1 MSSLFAHTQLAD
13 IHRDV
18 VRTSVSLRASQDL
31 FDDLTDDPAAW
42 LLAQK
47 VEDEVKPPPYA
58 SRTPLIDRP
67 FEDAQWFNAIQWPFK
82 HWQTSR
88 FSDGSFGVWY
98 GSESVETTVYE
109 SAYHWHRGLLSDAG
123 FEQMAVIAERKV
135 YWVACNAALL
145 DFRQAAERQPD
156 LLHLSDYTFCQA
168 VGSRIHRE
176 GHPGLLTQSVRR
188 PAGENLAIFNP
199 AVLSNPRHNCQLT
212 YRLERGQIVVEKQ
225 PGAAWIA
232 LSAADL

>member
-1 MSSLFAHTQLAD
+1 M
-13 IHRDV
+13 
-18 VRTSVSLRASQDL
+18 
-31 FDDLTDDPAAW
+31 
-42 LLAQK
+42 
-47 VEDEVKPPPYA
+47 
-58 SRTPLIDRP
+58 P
-67 FEDAQWFNAIQWPFK
+67 FNGRS

-109 SAYHWHRGLLSDAG
+109 SAYHWYRDLLSDAG

-135 YWVACNAALL
+135 YWVACDAALL

>member
-1 MSSLFAHTQLAD
+1 MNSLFAHIRLAD
-13 IHRDV
+13 IHQDV
-18 VRTSVSLRASQDL
+18 ARNIVSLRESQDL
-31 FDDLTDDPAAW
+31 FDDLTDDPAEW

-58 SRTPLIDRP
+58 SHKPIIDRP

-82 HWQTSR
+82 HWQASR

-109 SAYHWHRGLLSDAG
+109 SAYHWYRGLLSDAG

-145 DFRQAAERQPD
+145 DFRQAAEKHPD
-156 LLHLSDYTFCQA
+156 LLHPLDYTFCQA

-176 GHPGLLTQSVRR
+176 GHPGLLTLSVRR

-199 AVLSNPRHNCQLT
+199 AVLSNPRHHCQLS
-212 YRLERGQIVVEKQ
+212 YRLEGGQIVVEKQ
-225 PGAAWIA
+225 PGATWMS